1 MGTLG
6 QCHPSALDLSIEE
19 LMEELVRGGGSDLH
33 LSCGLPP
40 YGRFAGTL
48 RPLRRDPLPREQC
61 HRLIFS
67 LLSSSQR
74 KRLDRSCELDC
85 AYGQRGVARFR
96 VNVYREKG
104 SYAACLRAL
113 GDRIPSLE
121 SLALPSVMREIT
133 RRPHGLVVVTGP
145 SGSGKTTTLAAL
157 LDHINRERAKHILT
171 IEDPIEFVHRPVR
184 SVIHQRQLGEDT
196 HSFGNA
202 LRAALREDPDV
213 ILVGEMRDLDTM
225 GLAITAAETGH
236 LVLTSLHTASA
247 VQAVDRIVDVFP
259 AGQQSQVR
267 LQLSNSLQAVF
278 AQVLCRRHNP
288 RPDQCDRVM
297 VQEILINTPAIANLI
312 RTGKTAQIHSQLQT
326 GGQQGMQTL
335 ERAIADRVNDG
346 TIAVAEGMGH
356 TGRPEELQ
364 RLLRPAADL
373 ASGGRHG

>member
-1 MGTLG
+1 
-6 QCHPSALDLSIEE
+6 
-19 LMEELVRGGGSDLH
+19 
-33 LSCGLPP
+33 
-40 YGRFAGTL
+40 
-48 RPLRRDPLPREQC
+48 
-61 HRLIFS
+61 
-67 LLSSSQR
+67 
-74 KRLDRSCELDC
+74 
-85 AYGQRGVARFR
+85 
-96 VNVYREKG
+96 
-104 SYAACLRAL
+104 
-113 GDRIPSLE
+113 
-121 SLALPSVMREIT
+121 
-133 RRPHGLVVVTGP
+133 
-145 SGSGKTTTLAAL
+145 
-157 LDHINRERAKHILT
+157 
-171 IEDPIEFVHRPVR
+171 

-196 HSFGNA
+196 HSFANA

-278 AQVLCRRHNP
+278 AQALCRRHNP